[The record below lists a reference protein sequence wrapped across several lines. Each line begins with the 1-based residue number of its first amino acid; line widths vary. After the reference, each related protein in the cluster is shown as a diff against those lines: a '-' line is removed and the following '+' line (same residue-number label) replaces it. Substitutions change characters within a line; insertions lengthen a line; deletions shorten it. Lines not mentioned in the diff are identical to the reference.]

1 MRIHL
6 HDSHY
11 GSHIVWSIFIGLLV
25 YIIIPTAI
33 VRLGGFGAYRKGK
46 RATGI
51 ALTFDDGPD
60 PAFTPQL
67 LDILKLHGIQATFF
81 VLGVKAEKY
90 PELIRRMHAEGHLI
104 GIHNYNHWTN
114 ALLTPKKVRKQLQET
129 VMVIE
134 KIIGVTPI
142 HYRPPWGIIN
152 LFDFLLMKQFQL
164 VLWSLMVGDWRCSGG
179 TDRIKKKLFARL
191 QNNDIIVLHD
201 SGQTLGANQQAPMF
215 MLEALK
221 EFVKECR
228 KQGIPFMRI
237 DKRMQIDDQTNY
249 DVEHMDLESQML

>member
-11 GSHIVWSIFIGLLV
+11 GSHIIWSILIGLLV
-25 YIIIPTAI
+25 YTIIPTAI
-33 VRLGGFGAYRKGK
+33 VRLGSSSAFRKGK
-46 RATGI
+46 RVAGI

-67 LDILKLHGIQATFF
+67 LDLLKLHGIQATFF
-81 VLGVKAEKY
+81 ILGAKAEKY
-90 PELIRRMHAEGHLI
+90 PEIIRRMHAEGHLI
-104 GIHNYNHWTN
+104 GIHNLRHWIN
-114 ALLTPKKVRKQLQET
+114 AVLTPKKVRKQLQDT
-129 VMVIE
+129 VTVIDNILGF
-134 KIIGVTPI
+134 KPI
-142 HYRPPWGIIN
+142 YYRPPWGIIN
-152 LFDFLLMKQFQL
+152 LFDFLHMKQFQL

-201 SGQTLGANQQAPMF
+201 SGQTLGAKPYAPMY
-215 MLEALK
+215 MMEALK
-221 EFVKECR
+221 DFVEECR

-237 DKRMQIDDQTNY
+237 DQRMQLDDQTTI
-249 DVEHMDLESQML
+249 HPIDLSSLKA

>member
-1 MRIHL
+1 MRIHV
-6 HDSHY
+6 HNSHY
-11 GSHIVWSIFIGLLV
+11 GSHIIWTILIGLLV
-25 YIIIPTAI
+25 YTIIPTAI
-33 VRLGGFGAYRKGK
+33 VRLGGFSAYRKGK
-46 RATGI
+46 GVTGI

-81 VLGVKAEKY
+81 ILGAKAEKY
-90 PELIRRMHAEGHLI
+90 PEIIRRMHAEGHLI
-104 GIHNYNHWTN
+104 GIHNYRHWTN
-114 ALLTPKKVRKQLQET
+114 AVLTPKKVRKQLQDT
-129 VMVIE
+129 VNVIDAILGI
-134 KIIGVTPI
+134 KPI
-142 HYRPPWGIIN
+142 YYRPPWGIIN
-152 LFDFLLMKQFQL
+152 IFDFLRMKQFRL

-201 SGQTLGANQQAPMF
+201 SGQTLGANPYAPMY

-221 EFVKECR
+221 EFVEECR

-237 DKRMQIDDQTNY
+237 DQRMQLDDQTTI
-249 DVEHMDLESQML
+249 HPIDLSSLKA